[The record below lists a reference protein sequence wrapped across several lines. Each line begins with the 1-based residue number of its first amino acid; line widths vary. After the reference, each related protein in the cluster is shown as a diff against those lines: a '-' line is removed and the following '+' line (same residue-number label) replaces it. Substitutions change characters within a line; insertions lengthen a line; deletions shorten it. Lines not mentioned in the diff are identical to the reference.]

1 VAWLALFGA
10 IALEV
15 SSTLC
20 LKTSDGFSRF
30 WPSVFVILGYTGSF
44 ACLGYT
50 LKSFDV
56 GLVYAIWSAVGT
68 AAIVIIGATAFQEP
82 VTVPRMGGVI
92 LIVIGVVVLNLSESK
107 GAESKPAA
115 DSLDSRRPSAPRHL
129 NTSGLSTNGPR
140 GLEAS
145 GLGSLGLHDLRP
157 LALTRPADR
166 PWIPRQR
173 SPYIEALPVDQSPE
187 VDQPIR

>member
-1 VAWLALFGA
+1 VAWLALAAA

-30 WPSVFVILGYTGSF
+30 WPSILVILGYTGSF

-68 AAIVIIGATAFQEP
+68 AAIVIIGVAAFGEP
-82 VTVPRMGGVI
+82 VTVPRMGGVV
-92 LIVIGVVVLNLSESK
+92 LIVIGVVVLNLSAAKEAHVTNTPDTRGAAPSK
-107 GAESKPAA
+107 SVA
-115 DSLDSRRPSAPRHL
+115 
-129 NTSGLSTNGPR
+129 
-140 GLEAS
+140 
-145 GLGSLGLHDLRP
+145 
-157 LALTRPADR
+157 
-166 PWIPRQR
+166 IPRQR
-173 SPYIEALPVDQSPE
+173 STEIHRVPVDQSSE
-187 VDQPIR
+187 VHRAFDSKDGWAWDRSLSGD